1 MKNKKTRISTSIP
14 AFIDSVVSET
24 SSSKHTTMAKLRVF
38 HKGITGDGR
47 RFSEEFSHKLLRTL
61 PETPVVAL
69 YNVQE
74 DDFIGHA
81 ERQGV
86 FGYVPENANV
96 YFEEVDGREWA
107 VTDVKL
113 FTEREDV
120 GSIAKKIIGKEHSLE
135 LDPYTVD
142 FEFADDEEDD
152 YWITYTDGNLIGLS
166 VLGEWDTPAFG
177 GSGFFNE
184 QQFTLDLELNLD
196 AVIAKYIALPK
207 EVEINQNGGET
218 MFLKFAQGLFEAI
231 QIESV
236 LENDHFL
243 IYKVGNKTY
252 IAFPDGEEMTNVDI
266 TEAFDPAV
274 QGDPAEEPE
283 VEENLEEGDE
293 PEAHDEVVEE
303 VVEEAINED
312 SLEPEVVEEEAQ
324 EINEETEQE
333 QNGVESQAP
342 ENPADATALSNAERE
357 ELENYRR
364 TNKKGLIAEYSEYLP
379 EETLN
384 NFNNSIDSYTVEEL
398 EKQLSFEAMKK
409 IKADKESTVT
419 DTFTRSFVTQSEVT
433 SVDEMDMTVS
443 KYLRKD
449 TRGEN

>member
-1 MKNKKTRISTSIP
+1 MKNKKIRVSTSIP
-14 AFIDSVVSET
+14 AFIDSVVSEA

-47 RFSEEFSHKLLRTL
+47 RFSESFSHKLLKTL

-81 ERQGV
+81 ERQGI

-96 YFEEVDGREWA
+96 YFEEIDGKEWA

-135 LDPYTVD
+135 LNPHSIDV
-142 FEFADDEEDD
+142 EFADEGEED
-152 YWITYTDGNLIGLS
+152 YWITYVDGDLIGLS
-166 VLGEWDTPAFG
+166 VLGEWDTPAFK

-184 QQFTLDLELNLD
+184 KQFTYGLELDLD
-196 AVIAKYIALPK
+196 AIITKYVALPK

-218 MFLKFAQGLFEAI
+218 MFLKFAQSLFEAI

-266 TEAFDPAV
+266 TEAFIPAAEV
-274 QGDPAEEPE
+274 DLAEENSVEEPEADEVPAEEAE
-283 VEENLEEGDE
+283 VE
-293 PEAHDEVVEE
+293 EE
-303 VVEEAINED
+303 VVEETINED
-312 SLEPEVVEEEAQ
+312 SLEPVVEDEEAQ

-333 QNGVESQAP
+333 QDGVESQAP
-342 ENPADATALSNAERE
+342 ESPADAPAFSQAERE
-357 ELENYRR
+357 ELESYRR
-364 TNKKGLIAEYSEYLP
+364 ANKKGLIAEYSEYLS
-379 EETLN
+379 EETLT

-398 EKQLSFEAMKK
+398 EKQLSFEAMKT
-409 IKADKESTVT
+409 IKANKENTVT

-443 KYLRKD
+443 KYLRRDK
-449 TRGEN
+449 RGEN